1 MKMQC
6 DRSHA
11 TNLQNVED
19 HATSDG
25 IPSTEDETAQQELQ
39 CRLLNGSPIS
49 VAEQT
54 STKRDRQVNALNLTV
69 LVLASQKTKEQSP
82 EQRKTEMK
90 HRMEPCKVGL
100 QNYGGGKLN
109 LIRQIWIV
117 LSRNGHEVCAVV
129 QVQKDIPVGLLIR
142 TDTLPQLGFA
152 LVETDTCGMGID
164 LYRNRLGRSSQVED
178 ATQCANMTNLLL
190 TSWL

>member
-1 MKMQC
+1 MQAKKH
-6 DRSHA
+6 DP
-11 TNLQNVED
+11 D
-19 HATSDG
+19 
-25 IPSTEDETAQQELQ
+25 IPEVIMNRRQQDALAKAAKHCSTE
-39 CRLLNGSPIS
+39 
-49 VAEQT
+49 V
-54 STKRDRQVNALNLTV
+54 
-69 LVLASQKTKEQSP
+69 
-82 EQRKTEMK
+82 
-90 HRMEPCKVGL
+90 
-100 QNYGGGKLN
+100 
-109 LIRQIWIV
+109 
-117 LSRNGHEVCAVV
+117 AVV